1 MKTGLKADQWVTGKA
16 VWRSQR
22 SIGNGQDDRCIHHPE
37 CGDGL
42 GGLYTQNSSGLTL
55 EVCAVYCE
63 SKMLPRLC
71 LGERLVLKV
80 HLCGQKQNSWV
91 LYVWSPLG
99 RGVKEEKKTCTSQ
112 RPLRLS
118 GATLSTALSTSSC
131 LPCTGSNFPLVSS
144 AKRLCSLS
152 LFYLYLQKSKGT
164 FFLSQKLIRKQGR
177 AHRMSRQPCE
187 GVPAQCWAV
196 PGPGQNLWDP
206 LKPTK
211 GCKHLSHVTYVWLP
225 TSHIHHDKNYKK
237 KISFEK

>member
-99 RGVKEEKKTCTSQ
+99 GGWSRRRRKHVPHKGLWDFLVQLWAQ
-112 RPLRLS
+112 RCPH
-118 GATLSTALSTSSC
+118 
-131 LPCTGSNFPLVSS
+131 PLVSPVLDLIFLLFPQQNARVLPVPS
-144 AKRLCSLS
+144 EIKRY
-152 LFYLYLQKSKGT
+152 FFFKSKTHTETRKSSQNEQTAVWGSAGSMLSSPGT
-164 FFLSQKLIRKQGR
+164 WAEPVGPTETHQG
-177 AHRMSRQPCE
+177 MQTFKPCDLR
-187 GVPAQCWAV
+187 VAP
-196 PGPGQNLWDP
+196 
-206 LKPTK
+206 
-211 GCKHLSHVTYVWLP
+211 HLPYPPW
-225 TSHIHHDKNYKK
+225 
-237 KISFEK
+237 

>member
-99 RGVKEEKKTCTSQ
+99 GVVKEEKKTCTSQ

-118 GATLSTALSTSSC
+118 CATLSTALSTSSC
-131 LPCTGSNFPLVSS
+131 LSCTGSNFPLVSS

-164 FFLSQKLIRKQGR
+164 FFFKSKTHTETRESSQNEQAAVWGSAGSMLSSPVTWVEPVGPTETHQG
-177 AHRMSRQPCE
+177 MQTFKPCDLR
-187 GVPAQCWAV
+187 VAP
-196 PGPGQNLWDP
+196 
-206 LKPTK
+206 
-211 GCKHLSHVTYVWLP
+211 HLPYPPW
-225 TSHIHHDKNYKK
+225 
-237 KISFEK
+237 